1 MSKTKKR
8 IKKLE
13 QKIELLEQKIASM
26 EKTTGS
32 AEPKLIQNTPQEKK
46 GGIKLSIG

>member
-13 QKIELLEQKIASM
+13 QKIDRLEQRMTSL

-32 AEPKLIQNTPQEKK
+32 TGPKLIQNTQPEKK
-46 GGIKLSIG
+46 GGIRLSID